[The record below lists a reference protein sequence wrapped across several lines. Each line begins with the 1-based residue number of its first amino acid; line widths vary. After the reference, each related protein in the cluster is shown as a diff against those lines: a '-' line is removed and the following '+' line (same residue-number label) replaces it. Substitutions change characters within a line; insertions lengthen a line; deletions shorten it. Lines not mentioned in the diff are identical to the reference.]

1 MRAVTFTEFSSTP
14 TIEDVPDPLL
24 PAGGAVVRVAA
35 TGVCRSDWH
44 AWSGHDDSVSLPHI
58 PGHEFAGVIE
68 EIDPTVPG
76 FKKGDRVTAPFI
88 FACGDCAHCRAG
100 HTQVCPN
107 QQQPGFDLK
116 GSWAEYVAVT
126 NAATNLVHLPDEL
139 DFDIAAGLGC
149 RFGTAYHAVT
159 VQGRVQPGETV
170 AVIGCGGVGLS
181 CVMIARAA
189 GARVIAVDRTQSAL
203 DAAEKLGAT
212 PLYSDETTVA
222 RIHEL
227 GGAHVSIDALG
238 ARITATMA
246 IESLRPKGRHVQV
259 GLLLGEDAN
268 PPLPYGRAIALE
280 LELLG
285 SHGLATS
292 EYAAMLADVASG
304 HLDLA
309 GTVGTRIGFDDLP
322 AALPAMNEPPRAGSF
337 GMTVAVLEHQT
348 R

>member
-1 MRAVTFTEFSSTP
+1 M
-14 TIEDVPDPLL
+14 
-24 PAGGAVVRVAA
+24 
-35 TGVCRSDWH
+35 
-44 AWSGHDDSVSLPHI
+44 
-58 PGHEFAGVIE
+58 
-68 EIDPTVPG
+68 
-76 FKKGDRVTAPFI
+76 
-88 FACGDCAHCRAG
+88 
-100 HTQVCPN
+100 
-107 QQQPGFDLK
+107 
-116 GSWAEYVAVT
+116 
-126 NAATNLVHLPDEL
+126 HLPDEL

-149 RFGTAYHAVT
+149 RFGTAYHAIT

-170 AVIGCGGVGLS
+170 AVIGCGVGLS

-189 GARVIAVDRTQSAL
+189 GARVVAVDRTQSAL

-292 EYAAMLADVASG
+292 EYAALLSDVASSR
-304 HLDLA
+304 LDLA

-322 AALPAMNEPPRAGSF
+322 AALPAMNEPSRTGSF
-337 GMTVAVLEHQT
+337 GTTVAVL
-348 R
+348 